1 MTTSNPNVRIERDS
15 MGQMEVPADAL
26 YGASTMRAVLNFPI
40 SDLRFPRTFIRAL
53 GLIKQS
59 AAKTNMSLGVLDE
72 TIGNAIVE
80 AAQEVIDGKLDSHF
94 VLDIFQTGSGTST
107 NTNANEVIA
116 NRGSQLLGG
125 DLGSRIVHPNDH
137 VNLGQSSN
145 DVIPTAI
152 HLAALIA
159 INEELIP
166 GLEFLRDELQA
177 KADEFW
183 PVIKTGRTHLQDAT
197 PVRLGQEFLGYAG
210 QAENGVRRLRRAQD
224 ALAEVAL
231 GGTAVGTGVNTHP
244 EFSAR
249 TCRTLS
255 DVAGVNVR
263 ETDNH
268 FQAQATLDGIVEASG
283 ELRTIAIS
291 LHKIANDIRFI
302 ACGPRAG
309 LGEITMPEVQ
319 PGSSIMPGKVNPV
332 ISESVIQVAAHVVG
346 NDAAV
351 TLAGQGGYFELNTM
365 MPVAAY
371 NLLQSI
377 SLLAASAN
385 NFAEQCVKGI
395 EATDVGPA
403 MVEKGLMLGT
413 ALAPAIGYDA
423 AAAIAKEAAAT
434 GQTIREVAKLRTEI
448 TEEGLSELLNP
459 EEMTKPSLEVR
470 GGGG

>member
-1 MTTSNPNVRIERDS
+1 MTTSNSNVRIERDS

-53 GLIKQS
+53 GLVKQS
-59 AAKTNMSLGVLDE
+59 AARTNMSLGVLDE
-72 TIGNAIVE
+72 TVGNAIVE
-80 AAQEVIDGKLDSHF
+80 AAQDVIDGKLDSHF

-116 NRGSQLLGG
+116 NRASQILGG

-145 DVIPTAI
+145 DVIPTTI

-159 INEELIP
+159 IKEDLIP
-166 GLEFLRDELQA
+166 GLEFLRDELQN
-177 KADEFW
+177 KSDEFW

-197 PVRLGQEFLGYAG
+197 PVRLGQEFLGFAG

-255 DVAGVNVR
+255 EVTGVHVR

-309 LGEITMPEVQ
+309 LGEITVPEVQ

-423 AAAIAKEAAAT
+423 AAAIAKEAAST

-448 TEEGLSELLNP
+448 TEEQLAELLNP